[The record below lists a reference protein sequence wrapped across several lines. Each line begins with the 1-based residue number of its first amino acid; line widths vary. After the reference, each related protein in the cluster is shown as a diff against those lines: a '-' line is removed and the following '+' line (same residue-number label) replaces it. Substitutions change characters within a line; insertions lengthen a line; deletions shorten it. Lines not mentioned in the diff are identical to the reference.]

1 MIEKRLLCKRLLK
14 KQERRETAKLLKHT
28 GLSLPV
34 RYRLAKFHI
43 GGRASGKTSLVEL
56 LDHLSLKVVA
66 ESDSFSVYSDNR
78 KGRITIRHGS
88 ICSELEEGRR
98 RKRR

>member
-1 MIEKRLLCKRLLK
+1 MSEKRLSSNRLLK

-28 GLSLPV
+28 RLSLPV

-43 GGRASGKTSLVEL
+43 NGKASGKTSLVEL
-56 LDHLSLKVVA
+56 VDHLGLKVMV
-66 ESDSFSVYSDNR
+66 EGETFSVYGDNR
-78 KGRITIRHGS
+78 KGRITIRNGS
-88 ICSELEEGRR
+88 LYSELQEGR

>member
-14 KQERRETAKLLKHT
+14 KQERRATAKLLKHT

-56 LDHLSLKVVA
+56 VDYLGLKVVA

-78 KGRITIRHGS
+78 KGRITIRNGS
-88 ICSELEEGRR
+88 LYSELQEGQ